1 MKKKQ
6 NLLLLVLA
14 VLFVSLFSGS
24 TAVSAASFPRLE
36 IAKTGEIV
44 SKKTTCIIVTQ
55 KEIMPEINICVSRE
69 KTIILII
76 QEKPGMECIRSTA
89 ENITLES
96 VQRDI
101 CTETVCSVTT
111 RIITT

>member
-36 IAKTGEIV
+36 IARTGEIV
-44 SKKTTCIIVTQ
+44 SKKKQPVLSLLKKKLCQ
-55 KEIMPEINICVSRE
+55 K
-69 KTIILII
+69 
-76 QEKPGMECIRSTA
+76 
-89 ENITLES
+89 
-96 VQRDI
+96 
-101 CTETVCSVTT
+101 
-111 RIITT
+111 

>member
-1 MKKKQ
+1 
-6 NLLLLVLA
+6 
-14 VLFVSLFSGS
+14 
-24 TAVSAASFPRLE
+24 
-36 IAKTGEIV
+36 
-44 SKKTTCIIVTQ
+44 
-55 KEIMPEINICVSRE
+55 MPEINICGSRE
-69 KTIILII
+69 KTIISII